1 MNHIY
6 YLGTAYA
13 VVWIFIFLY
22 VRRLTVNHKRLSERL
37 RALESANAGH
47 DDGR

>member
-13 VVWIFIFLY
+13 VVWIAIYLY
-22 VRRLTVNHKRLSERL
+22 VRRLTAEHKRLSARIE
-37 RALESANAGH
+37 ALESDSRGH
-47 DDGR
+47 QDL